1 MKKLKIIIELTLKG
15 DMDDQ
20 DTLKE
25 DLYQRLQSDMEED
38 DLQYEVVDPEEIGRA
53 SCRERV

>member
-38 DLQYEVVDPEEIGRA
+38 DLQYEVVDPEEDEEDEYEIN
-53 SCRERV
+53 